1 MLGVTRSDCAA
12 RDAADPLGHL
22 RDQFHLPPGVI
33 YLDGNSLGPLPRRA
47 ATRVRDALQLEWGD
61 GLIRG
66 WVEANWWDKPV
77 TLGARLA
84 PLIGAGPDEV
94 LVGDSTSI
102 NTFKVAVAAL
112 RLRPDRRVIVT
123 DRNNFP
129 TDLYMIGSAAELCG
143 QLEVRVVDDPE
154 GVVGALDG
162 SVAFTEL
169 THVDYRTARLY
180 PMAEVTQ
187 ATHDAGALAIWDL
200 AHSVG
205 AVPLALDACDVD
217 FAVGCTY
224 KYLNG
229 GPGAPAFLFAASRLH
244 DALRQPLVGWHGHAR
259 PFGFEPA
266 YEAAAG
272 MRQFACGSP
281 PIVSF
286 AALEGSLEVWEHVD
300 LDALF
305 AKGRAL
311 SELLIECVEPS
322 FVPGEFELASPR
334 DPLQRGSHVAL
345 RHRAARSLVVA
356 LEERGVLGDFREPDI
371 VRLGIAPLYL
381 RFVDIWD
388 AADALRSLLAAG
400 VVDSPA

>member
-1 MLGVTRSDCAA
+1 
-12 RDAADPLGHL
+12 
-22 RDQFHLPPGVI
+22 
-33 YLDGNSLGPLPRRA
+33 
-47 ATRVRDALQLEWGD
+47 
-61 GLIRG
+61 
-66 WVEANWWDKPV
+66 
-77 TLGARLA
+77 
-84 PLIGAGPDEV
+84 
-94 LVGDSTSI
+94 
-102 NTFKVAVAAL
+102 
-112 RLRPDRRVIVT
+112 
-123 DRNNFP
+123 
-129 TDLYMIGSAAELCG
+129 
-143 QLEVRVVDDPE
+143 
-154 GVVGALDG
+154 
-162 SVAFTEL
+162 
-169 THVDYRTARLY
+169 
-180 PMAEVTQ
+180 
-187 ATHDAGALAIWDL
+187 
-200 AHSVG
+200 
-205 AVPLALDACDVD
+205 
-217 FAVGCTY
+217 
-224 KYLNG
+224 
-229 GPGAPAFLFAASRLH
+229 
-244 DALRQPLVGWHGHAR
+244 
-259 PFGFEPA
+259 
-266 YEAAAG
+266 